1 VKLRIRAGRQ
11 PLAARHDGLLN
22 CLTSLASLRAVSL
35 GLVAAVAVTDLTIPW
50 HGWGFVPRAL
60 VDEPCHL
67 ATALV
72 VLGAIT
78 RVRGFLPTP
87 WFAWTMLSSSVLID
101 ADHLPLE
108 FGSSLLTAGTPR
120 PYTHALWVVALLT
133 TVAVTA
139 SRWDRRARTPVSG
152 AVMGI
157 LAGAAWGVSA
167 HFLRDIA
174 TAPMSLWWPVSDVAV
189 QVPYGWYIGALVV
202 IVAIPPVRKRSHNLQ
217 VQGTEHAAV
226 RSGGPAPTQTART
239 EQGEV
244 GLRY

>member
-1 VKLRIRAGRQ
+1 MNLRLRAARQ
-11 PLAARHDGLLN
+11 PLAARRDGLLN
-22 CLTSLASLRAVSL
+22 SLTSLASLRAVSL
-35 GLVAAVAVTDLTIPW
+35 ALVAAVAVTDLTIPW

-78 RVRGFLPTP
+78 RVRGFPPTP
-87 WFAWTMLSSSVLID
+87 WFTWTMLSSSVLID

-120 PYTHALWVVALLT
+120 PYTHALWLAAVLTALALT
-133 TVAVTA
+133 AR
-139 SRWDRRARTPVSG
+139 RWDRRAKTPISG
-152 AVMGI
+152 AVMAI

-174 TAPMSLWWPVSDVAV
+174 TAPMSLWWPASDVAV

-202 IVAIPPVRKRSHNLQ
+202 IVAVPPVRNRSRNLQ

-226 RSGGPAPTQTART
+226 VSGGPASPQTARP

>member
-1 VKLRIRAGRQ
+1 
-11 PLAARHDGLLN
+11 
-22 CLTSLASLRAVSL
+22 
-35 GLVAAVAVTDLTIPW
+35 
-50 HGWGFVPRAL
+50 
-60 VDEPCHL
+60 
-67 ATALV
+67 
-72 VLGAIT
+72 
-78 RVRGFLPTP
+78 
-87 WFAWTMLSSSVLID
+87 VLID